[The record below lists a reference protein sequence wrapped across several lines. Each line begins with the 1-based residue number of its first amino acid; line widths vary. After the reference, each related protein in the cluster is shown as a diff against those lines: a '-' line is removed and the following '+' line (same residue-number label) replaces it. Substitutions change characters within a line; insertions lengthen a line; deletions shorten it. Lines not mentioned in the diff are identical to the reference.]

1 LFGVSTITHA
11 SLINSTDIIGNWAS
25 GDSPMGEEANG
36 TWVTNDSLIA
46 ANLNHVGSLVS
57 KVSVNIDSS
66 FNFSVNSRATD
77 NDTFGLI
84 WGFQDLAN
92 HYRLSWSI
100 GFGESGVGA
109 APSSGQNGIYEG
121 LKIIKEVAGISS
133 VIYSSDLEYGQN
145 QNYTLSISGNTNG
158 FTVDI
163 NNLSTSASVFN
174 HSVGDTSFTS
184 GKVGI
189 HELYQEDGNVWSN
202 FALQG
207 TEVPEPS
214 KLVIFALGLIAIASR
229 RFNKGS
235 SK

>member
-1 LFGVSTITHA
+1 
-11 SLINSTDIIGNWAS
+11 
-25 GDSPMGEEANG
+25 M
-36 TWVTNDSLIA
+36 
-46 ANLNHVGSLVS
+46 
-57 KVSVNIDSS
+57 
-66 FNFSVNSRATD
+66 
-77 NDTFGLI
+77 
-84 WGFQDLAN
+84 
-92 HYRLSWSI
+92 
-100 GFGESGVGA
+100 
-109 APSSGQNGIYEG
+109 
-121 LKIIKEVAGISS
+121 AGISS
-133 VIYSSDLEYGQN
+133 VIYSSDLEYVQN

-163 NNLSTSASVFN
+163 NNFSTSASVFN

-189 HELYQEDGNVWSN
+189 HELYQENGNVWSN